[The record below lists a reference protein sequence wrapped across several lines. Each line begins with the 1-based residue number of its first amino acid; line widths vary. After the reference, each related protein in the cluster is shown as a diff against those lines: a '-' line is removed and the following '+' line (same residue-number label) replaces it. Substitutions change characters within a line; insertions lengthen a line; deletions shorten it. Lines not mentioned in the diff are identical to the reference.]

1 MKKVK
6 QSTRKE
12 QAAKTKNLIYE
23 TAYKLMKEQGFENVS
38 VDKIMKTTGLS
49 KGSFYVHFESKSALA
64 SILIQD
70 LVNEMDLDYKSYVE
84 TVSMEKTASETLL
97 LLGEKIA
104 DVISHAL
111 GYDNMKTLYIANL
124 TKSISTET
132 TTSYDRQLIK
142 IFFEILNSG
151 IKNGEFRDDLDPNTL
166 SQHFILALRGLT
178 YEWCI
183 RYPDFNLKEQALEHF
198 DILLKGIRTI
208 Q

>member
-49 KGSFYVHFESKSALA
+49 KGSFYVHFKSKSSLA

-84 TVSMEKTASETLL
+84 TVSMEKTAVEALL
-97 LLGEKIA
+97 LLVGKIS
-104 DVISHAL
+104 DVISHTL
-111 GYDNMKTLYIANL
+111 GYENMKTLYTANI
-124 TKSISTET
+124 TKTITTDS

-198 DILLKGIRTI
+198 DILLKGIQTM

>member
-12 QAAKTKNLIYE
+12 QAAKTKSLIYE

-49 KGSFYVHFESKSALA
+49 KGSFYVHFKSKSSLA

-84 TVSMEKTASETLL
+84 TVSMEKTAVEALL
-97 LLGEKIA
+97 LLVGKIS
-104 DVISHAL
+104 DVISHTL
-111 GYDNMKTLYIANL
+111 GYENMKTLYTANI
-124 TKSISTET
+124 TKTITTDS

-198 DILLKGIRTI
+198 DILLKGIQTM